1 MSGSRRDF
9 LAHST
14 LGLLSVAVAAHA
26 QEPTAQEPTPGA
38 PPAFGTAPPV
48 GPEVSATTFA
58 EAEKLVQVEMT
69 AADRVEAAENWRM
82 QMAPLYERRT
92 GPRKLALEPTLAPAT
107 LWNPELPGM
116 KSYPAANVFVRSKDG
131 GASLPA
137 NEEDIAFATVTQLS
151 RWIEKRQITSERLTE
166 IYLGRIERFD
176 PKLHCVITLARE
188 HALEQA
194 RQADREI
201 AAGKYRGPLHGIPWG
216 AKDLLDTVGIPTT
229 YGAEPFR
236 NRIPT
241 TDAVVVKRLN
251 DAGAVLVA
259 KLSLGALALNDIWFG
274 GQTMNPWLMEEGSS
288 GSSAGPGAATAAG

>member
-26 QEPTAQEPTPGA
+26 QEPTPQSQEPTPGTPTPGA

-69 AADRVEAAENWRM
+69 PADRAEAAENWRM

-92 GPRKLALEPTLAPAT
+92 GPRKLALESSLAPAT
-107 LWNPELPGM
+107 QWNPSLPGM
-116 KSYPAANVFVRSKDG
+116 KSYPAANVFVRSG
-131 GASLPA
+131 GGAASLPA
-137 NEEDIAFATVTQLS
+137 KEEDIAFATVTQLS
-151 RWIEKRQITSERLTE
+151 RWIESRQITSERLTE
-166 IYLGRIERFD
+166 IYLGRIQRFD
-176 PKLHCVITLARE
+176 PKLHCVITLTRE

-194 RQADREI
+194 RHADKEI

-216 AKDLLDTVGIPTT
+216 AKDLLDTAGIPTT
-229 YGAEPFR
+229 YG
-236 NRIPT
+236 
-241 TDAVVVKRLN
+241 
-251 DAGAVLVA
+251 
-259 KLSLGALALNDIWFG
+259 
-274 GQTMNPWLMEEGSS
+274 
-288 GSSAGPGAATAAG
+288 

>member
-26 QEPTAQEPTPGA
+26 QEPTPQEPTPGA

-69 AADRVEAAENWRM
+69 AAERSEAAENWRM

-92 GPRKLALEPTLAPAT
+92 GPKKLAIEASVAPAT

-116 KSYPAANVFVRSKDG
+116 KSYPAANVFVRSAG
-131 GASLPA
+131 GAVSLPA

-151 RWIEKRQITSERLTE
+151 RWIESRQITSEQWRK
-166 IYLGRIERFD
+166 IYFAGTKASDRSPHAGIRPGGKQGPNRAGRAKK
-176 PKLHCVITLARE
+176 KLAGGS
-188 HALEQA
+188 
-194 RQADREI
+194 I
-201 AAGKYRGPLHGIPWG
+201 AG
-216 AKDLLDTVGIPTT
+216 
-229 YGAEPFR
+229 
-236 NRIPT
+236 
-241 TDAVVVKRLN
+241 
-251 DAGAVLVA
+251 
-259 KLSLGALALNDIWFG
+259 
-274 GQTMNPWLMEEGSS
+274 
-288 GSSAGPGAATAAG
+288 